1 MALLAGL
8 AILLEYLLKGGAYA
22 KFAVLLLLKKL
33 WVPLVFFGSIVPGI
47 LGTYSYLQEESV
59 EWFIAIPA
67 SIGIEFGGQIPTML
81 NTFQY
86 LNDPTAALLPL
97 FVGIGLGFLDVYWAW
112 YLWKG
117 FFSVTEENVSRST
130 VYLLGLGFFALCIA
144 FAFTVDLYILPA
156 ENLRVSGLTY
166 FLENPEQALDPVSQF
181 VGERAAEDSALNQSV
196 NNTSTGR

>member
-1 MALLAGL
+1 MGLFAGIALAWG
-8 AILLEYLLKGGAYA
+8 IVKS
-22 KFAVLLLLKKL
+22 AVLFMLKKL
-33 WVPLVFFGSIVPGI
+33 WIPLVFFGSIVPGI

-67 SIGIEFGGQIPTML
+67 SIGIEFGGQIPTIL

-97 FVGIGLGFLDVYWAW
+97 IIGVGLGVLDVYWAW

-117 FFSVTEENVSRST
+117 FFNLTEENVSRST
-130 VYLLGLGFFALCIA
+130 IYLLGAGFFAMCFA
-144 FAFTVDLYILPA
+144 FALTVDLYILPA

-166 FLENPEQALDPVSQF
+166 FLENPSQAAEPLSQF
-181 VGERAAEDSALNQSV
+181 LGERAAEDSALNQST
-196 NNTSTGR
+196 NSTNITGR